1 MLEDYEKN
9 HSTEEDE
16 VKREDR
22 LALAALDAV
31 MREFAAELR
40 RNAPPSTTSTQRHPR
55 EQFGVVASG
64 PKADEVLYLV
74 FMLFYRLCRN
84 RNLATVKFSRG
95 PTKFVLIMNLL
106 FAHFFYY

>member
-1 MLEDYEKN
+1 MLEEYEKS
-9 HSTEEDE
+9 HATEEDE

-40 RNAPPSTTSTQRHPR
+40 RNAPPAPAGTPRHPR

-64 PKADEVLYLV
+64 PKADEVG
-74 FMLFYRLCRN
+74 LCFTIIILEIRPSI
-84 RNLATVKFSRG
+84 ATVS
-95 PTKFVLIMNLL
+95 LC
-106 FAHFFYY
+106 FYALNGFRIAGC